1 MKIENPPTIQLTE
14 VFRSRRGGL
23 VAVLGQPVALPGPVG
38 GALGARHLLPVGR
51 GGDALRAHVPYRL
64 IRGDGWHVLDRLFV
78 GHGELHLKN
87 LLLNVLLLYYHNLYY
102 MSISV

>member
-38 GALGARHLLPVGR
+38 GALGTTRHLLPVGR
-51 GGDALRAHVPYRL
+51 GGDALRAHVPHRHFH
-64 IRGDGWHVLDRLFV
+64 GDGRHVRDRLFV
-78 GHGELHLKN
+78 RHGELHQEPPFECTVTILP
-87 LLLNVLLLYYHNLYY
+87 
-102 MSISV
+102 